1 MNDSTTIVMGIIAM
15 LLPVIAGRLVW
26 RHFDQYCG
34 RNDDAYQDTLPYFL
48 KKIGATALTLD
59 FNPSMQ
65 QLGQNVLPVFDSLVF
80 F

>member
-1 MNDSTTIVMGIIAM
+1 MYLMTPGMSLMG
-15 LLPVIAGRLVW
+15 
-26 RHFDQYCG
+26 
-34 RNDDAYQDTLPYFL
+34 
-48 KKIGATALTLD
+48 LD

>member
-34 RNDDAYQDTLPYFL
+34 RNDEAYQDTLPYFL
-48 KKIGATALTLD
+48 KKIGTTALTAFVILWIGISLT
-59 FNPSMQ
+59 FNLAPQ
-65 QLGQNVLPVFDSLVF
+65 
-80 F
+80 

>member
-1 MNDSTTIVMGIIAM
+1 M
-15 LLPVIAGRLVW
+15 
-26 RHFDQYCG
+26 
-34 RNDDAYQDTLPYFL
+34 DAP
-48 KKIGATALTLD
+48 IGLFAPDGTTALLEFPHQAGMGCRAALHANQVPQSLLDLD

>member
-1 MNDSTTIVMGIIAM
+1 M
-15 LLPVIAGRLVW
+15 
-26 RHFDQYCG
+26 
-34 RNDDAYQDTLPYFL
+34 
-48 KKIGATALTLD
+48 KKAWLITVLD